1 MKINIFLLVF
11 IALLLILMVQLCKN
25 GTEYFTNN
33 ENKDKKNEVEIVKR
47 PFVNLYDN
55 LGNRLNVIL
64 ISKPFSGDSQY
75 EKCLEYKNDKKYIIL
90 GIASYLEFPNL
101 VSNPFENFEENY
113 KKYKYKELCEGWI
126 HCFRKPENYFPRNMP
141 LLFAS
146 ESDWTDCNAL
156 KPDKS
161 IKKEYDFIYICLK
174 VDEKKK
180 KCDDWATFNK
190 NWDLAKKCLHIFCNK
205 YKLKGLLVGRKDCEL
220 PQGCNDLM
228 ETTNMVPYQELK
240 KMYNKCKF
248 IFLPNEKDASPRVLT
263 EALATDLPAL
273 INKNILGGWKYINS
287 KTGEFFTDEN
297 DVGPA
302 LEIMLNKLKDN
313 KYKARDYFIKNY
325 SVANSGRKLKKFL
338 YDNYGSRI
346 NIDPKNVDYIS
357 PEFARKDFKTCYAV
371 LDDNKS
377 N

>member
-1 MKINIFLLVF
+1 MKINVFLLVF

-25 GTEYFTNN
+25 GTEYFTNQE
-33 ENKDKKNEVEIVKR
+33 ENKKNDEVEVVKR

-64 ISKPFSGDSQY
+64 VSKPFSGDDQY
-75 EKCLEYKNDKKYIIL
+75 KQCLKYKNEKKYIIL

-113 KKYKYKELCEGWI
+113 KKYKYKQLCEGWI
-126 HCFRKPENYFPRNMP
+126 HCFRKPENYFPANMP

-146 ESDWTDCNAL
+146 ESDWADCNAM

-174 VDEKKK
+174 VDDKKK

-190 NWDLAKKCLHIFCNK
+190 NWSLAKKCLHVFCNK

-228 ETTNMVPYQELK
+228 ETTNMVPYEELK

-287 KTGEFFTDEN
+287 ETGEFFTDEK
-297 DVGPA
+297 DVEPA
-302 LEIMLNKLKDN
+302 LDLMLQKLKDN

-325 SVANSGRKLKKFL
+325 SVANSGRRLKKFL

-346 NIDPKNVDYIS
+346 NIDFKNVDYIS
-357 PEFARKDFKTCYAV
+357 PEFARKNFKTCYAV
-371 LDDNKS
+371 LDDNSS